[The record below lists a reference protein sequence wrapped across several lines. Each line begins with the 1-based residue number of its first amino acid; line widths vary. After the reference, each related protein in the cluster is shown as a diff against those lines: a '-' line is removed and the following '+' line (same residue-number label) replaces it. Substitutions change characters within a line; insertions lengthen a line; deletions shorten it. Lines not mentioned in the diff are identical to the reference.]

1 MYHHI
6 KHYHAHLHARLNIF
20 RRIIISNLPSTRIII
35 IIIITR
41 RVLDKVFLSFS
52 STSSSSLLWTA
63 SLVRPNLSCVVPPPL
78 SPSSS
83 TSYLGTGAFRGVV
96 ERRTRPRCLLLLLL
110 FFFMALL
117 LVRQFSSGGLLD
129 DIHCI
134 KARGVVWGDEE
145 ANSNS
150 SWYTTHSKEEEE
162 RERTKITTPTHQ
174 SANTSSCWSQT
185 APRFA
190 GRRPW
195 WRRRAS
201 RPRNR
206 RIATE
211 CLWEKKMSFFSFFF
225 FFEAKFCLPSSFLCS
240 QY

>member
-1 MYHHI
+1 MCCSAAAFSVVIDLLSWYG
-6 KHYHAHLHARLNIF
+6 
-20 RRIIISNLPSTRIII
+20 RISWSGRETNATAMPVVVVVVFFYGVVAGSS
-35 IIIITR
+35 
-41 RVLDKVFLSFS
+41 VFLR
-52 STSSSSLLWTA
+52 W
-63 SLVRPNLSCVVPPPL
+63 
-78 SPSSS
+78 
-83 TSYLGTGAFRGVV
+83 
-96 ERRTRPRCLLLLLL
+96 
-110 FFFMALL
+110 
-117 LVRQFSSGGLLD
+117 GGLD

-134 KARGVVWGDEE
+134 KARVVWGDEE

-150 SWYTTHSKEEEE
+150 SWYTTHSKEEE

-225 FFEAKFCLPSSFLCS
+225 FEAKCLPSFLCS
-240 QY
+240 Q